1 MDVVRIEDSDSDDK
15 PLVQHVRRPTNQG
28 PSSGESRSTA
38 VLSPR
43 PAAAA
48 AAAGRGGKQR
58 VPAVGNTARR
68 KKKGERRIG
77 ASTKAKSARDWGA
90 LSGRLTDWGDAD
102 YDDSDDE
109 SACLLTLCACEL
121 AS

>member
-38 VLSPR
+38 VLSPQ
-43 PAAAA
+43 AAAA
-48 AAAGRGGKQR
+48 AAAGRRGKER
-58 VPAVGNTARR
+58 VPAVGNAARR
-68 KKKGERRIG
+68 KKIGERRIG

-109 SACLLTLCACEL
+109 SACLLTLCAGEL